1 MNFNATVY
9 RVLVAS
15 PGDLH
20 EERAVIENVVH
31 TWNASHAAAEER
43 VLLPVRWE
51 THAVPEF
58 GERPQAILNRR
69 LMAEC
74 DILIGAFWTR
84 VGTPT
89 GGFASGTAEE
99 IEQFSRAG
107 KPVLLY
113 FSSRQIDPDRV
124 DLDQLRRVREFRA
137 RMEQVALVA
146 TFSSSAELESRLTR
160 HLLEQVRRLAAME
173 THPPVD
179 GDGPAPQQE
188 TRGAVSPEPRARPAD
203 AASLGLLYHEYWEA
217 FSDAVQKSPLRIRPP
232 TARAQNYA
240 RLSLGMGDMR
250 MNAFASVRDR
260 SLGVE
265 LVMKHPE
272 CAPAYASLLAAQGE
286 IEGELGTKL
295 EWNEREGSYRIVL
308 VEPGFDPLDRR
319 DWPRQHAW
327 LIDRVGA
334 YLTTLLRRIKTLRA
348 A

>member
-1 MNFNATVY
+1 MSFNATVY

-31 TWNASHAAAEER
+31 TWNASHAAAEGR

-58 GERPQAILNRR
+58 GDRPQAILNRR
-69 LMAEC
+69 LVAEC

-137 RMEQVALVA
+137 RMEQVALVT
-146 TFSSSAELESRLTR
+146 TFSSPAELESRLTR
-160 HLLEQVRRLAAME
+160 HLLDQVRRFAAMD
-173 THPPVD
+173 PRPAAAAFIPVAE
-179 GDGPAPQQE
+179 GEA
-188 TRGAVSPEPRARPAD
+188 GAAVPPEPRGRPVD
-203 AASLGLLYHEYWEA
+203 AAAVGLLYHQYWQA
-217 FSDAVQKSPLRIRPP
+217 FSEAVRKSPLRIRPP

-240 RLSLGMGDMR
+240 RLSLGLSDMR

-260 SLGVE
+260 SIGVE

-308 VEPGFDPLDRR
+308 VEPGYDPLDRR

-334 YLTTLLRRIKTLRA
+334 YLTSLLRRIKTLRA